1 MSWLNWRIYAV
12 AFLVATLAFGAG
24 YWRGDVVRGRLDRSA
39 VLERQISW
47 LKKNIKDSEEALVTA
62 GESINAARQEAAAKD
77 EKVREYETL
86 LATQKRACSILA
98 DDLRRLRAIRAPKA
112 LDPPDARTLRPPS
125 VYP

>member
-12 AFLVATLAFGAG
+12 GFVAATLAFGAG
-24 YWRGDVVRGRLDRSA
+24 YWRGDVVRGRLDRTA
-39 VLERQISW
+39 VLEQQISALEKN
-47 LKKNIKDSEEALVTA
+47 LKNNDEALVTA
-62 GESINAARQEAAAKD
+62 GQSINAARQEAAAKD
-77 EKVREYETL
+77 EKVREYEAL
-86 LATQKRACSILA
+86 LATQKRVCSILA